1 MRIVVAL
8 GGNALLRRGERAE
21 AETQRAHVLEA
32 ASALAALAAED
43 ELVITHGNGPQVG
56 LLALEADAYEAVAP
70 YPLDVLGAESQGM
83 IGYFLVQAL
92 RNELPGRDVVAVL
105 TQVLVAADDAAFTH
119 PTKPIGPVYTEEEA
133 RLLAAER
140 GWTIAPD
147 GTVLSSRRPFT
158 RAPDDCRAASDRP
171 SGRRRRRRRCAGGGG
186 VPVVADGRRVRGV
199 EAVIDKDLTAALLA
213 EAVGAEKL
221 IMLTDVPYVERGW
234 GTPEAAPI
242 KETTPAELR
251 RLSFAAGSM
260 APKVEAACRFVEH
273 TGGQAVI
280 GSLAELLEI
289 AGNRAGTRVA
299 VAHTAEKPHPRC
311 ETAPMARAAG
321 TAILTR

>member
-1 MRIVVAL
+1 
-8 GGNALLRRGERAE
+8 
-21 AETQRAHVLEA
+21 
-32 ASALAALAAED
+32 
-43 ELVITHGNGPQVG
+43 
-56 LLALEADAYEAVAP
+56 
-70 YPLDVLGAESQGM
+70 M

-92 RNELPGRDVVAVL
+92 RNELPGRDVVALL

-119 PTKPIGPVYTEEEA
+119 PTKPIGPIYTEEEA

-147 GTVLSSRRPFT
+147 GPFFRRVV
-158 RAPDDCRAASDRP
+158 P
-171 SGRRRRRRRCAGGGG
+171 SPEPQAIVELPAIGHLVDAGAVVVCAGGGG
-186 VPVVADGRRVRGV
+186 VPVVADGRRLRGV

-221 IMLTDVPYVERGW
+221 IMLSDVPYVERGW

-242 KETTPAELR
+242 KEATPAELR

-273 TGGQAVI
+273 TGGEAVI

-289 AGNRAGTRVA
+289 ARNRAGTRVA
-299 VAHTAEKPHPRC
+299 VAHTAEKPHP
-311 ETAPMARAAG
+311 
-321 TAILTR
+321 